1 MKSVR
6 DLSEKIRAS
15 RISLSHKFMVGTAL
29 VVTLIMVVTYY
40 FITKKHEDLFFQQIH
55 NQARSLFKQIVLTR
69 RWLAEHGGFYVPSDM
84 TSGKTM
90 PSGSDRVDGKG
101 NRRVQNNP
109 AAFIKELSQYAEEE
123 GLYWFRIQVIS
134 GERSA

>member
-40 FITKKHEDLFFQQIH
+40 FITKNEKMV
-55 NQARSLFKQIVLTR
+55 S
-69 RWLAEHGGFYVPSDM
+69 
-84 TSGKTM
+84 
-90 PSGSDRVDGKG
+90 
-101 NRRVQNNP
+101 
-109 AAFIKELSQYAEEE
+109 
-123 GLYWFRIQVIS
+123 
-134 GERSA
+134 